1 MFRAAVVLMLALFA
15 RGVKDAAVESA
26 HVAGPGG
33 LEGWTESVVIDEV
46 KGQGPLPVALV
57 IARHG
62 KVVRRIEGSSFVW
75 QWQFRPGGTE
85 VAYETGPLHFSLR
98 CVLADIRTGKELDSV
113 DCFGDLPANAPA
125 WVVELERKRQ

>member
-1 MFRAAVVLMLALFA
+1 MVRAVAVVVLAMVVQTFA
-15 RGVKDAAVESA
+15 QGTREKPIQSA

-62 KVVRRIEGSSFVW
+62 KVVRRIEDVTKAHP
-75 QWQFRPGGTE
+75 QAAAYRPG
-85 VAYETGPLHFSLR
+85 AIL
-98 CVLADIRTGKELDSV
+98 
-113 DCFGDLPANAPA
+113 
-125 WVVELERKRQ
+125 